1 MNHFRDGIVCLPM
14 RPDSQLHHFPKVTK
28 KSATTGWNHNFRAI
42 QRNDDGGSKENS
54 YGTTIGFQD
63 RNRYYFPRIQGHD
76 DPCHRIVHYLLIPR
90 IHVARFFHFEDF
102 ITGGT
107 HAIYSGCSD
116 CKSGVHLFRSQH
128 SPSDFLLVSKSIRD
142 IFFFI
147 WGLSLSFVING
158 SFSETLEEDV
168 A

>member
-90 IHVARFFHFEDF
+90 IHVARFFHFEK
-102 ITGGT
+102 T
-107 HAIYSGCSD
+107 
-116 CKSGVHLFRSQH
+116 
-128 SPSDFLLVSKSIRD
+128 
-142 IFFFI
+142 
-147 WGLSLSFVING
+147 LSLVGHMQYILAALIARAECTCLGHNTRLLISFWLISQLG
-158 SFSETLEEDV
+158 TFSFSFGVYRYPL
-168 A
+168 